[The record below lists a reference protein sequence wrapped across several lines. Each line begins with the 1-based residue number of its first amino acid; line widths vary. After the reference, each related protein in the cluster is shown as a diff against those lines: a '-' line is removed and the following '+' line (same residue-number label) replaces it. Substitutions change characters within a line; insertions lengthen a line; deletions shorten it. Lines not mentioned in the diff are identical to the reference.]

1 MKSVNDS
8 LEKVRKPRVH
18 IKYEVEEN
26 GATLKKD
33 IPFVVGVMG
42 DYSGSNKDKLEP
54 FKDRKFIQ
62 IDGDNFNQVMENIQ
76 PSVSIKVQ
84 NKLTD
89 DDSQLGV
96 DLTFKSID
104 DFNPDNMVNQIEP
117 LRKLME
123 TRTKLRELQAK
134 ADRSDKL
141 EQLLEQILQDDDS
154 LKLIREQIGS
164 VTTGEKE

>member
-26 GATLKKD
+26 GATLTKD

-104 DFNPDNMVNQIEP
+104 DFNPDNIVNQIEP
-117 LRKLME
+117 LKKLME

-164 VTTGEKE
+164 VTTDKKE